1 MKVFALVTLLLATS
15 TFSTSAEE
23 ELRETEI
30 AKARVESCGGW
41 RLNRLPEVKKFI
53 HEDIPLFHNAKFKP
67 VGGAPP
73 ELVLLNRFDQV
84 VERIAL
90 DKLNR
95 EECNQLM
102 LKKGFYKKTTE
113 DEEVPE
119 QYLNGPYREREEL

>member
-1 MKVFALVTLLLATS
+1 M
-15 TFSTSAEE
+15 
-23 ELRETEI
+23 
-30 AKARVESCGGW
+30 
-41 RLNRLPEVKKFI
+41 NRLPEVKKFI
-53 HEDIPLFHNAKFKP
+53 HEDVPLFHNVVFKP
-67 VGGAPP
+67 MGGAPP

-90 DKLNR
+90 EKFNR

-102 LKKGFYKKTTE
+102 LKKGFYKKTSE